1 MLLENFEYD
10 LPKELIAQ
18 KPLHGRS
25 DSRLLTVTR
34 EGRLTDKHV
43 RDLPGLLEPGDLL
56 VFNDT
61 RVFKARLNA
70 VKAGSGGRVE
80 IVVERLLGP
89 SRCLA
94 MIRSSNPVRAGS
106 ELLTSSGYRLQVQ
119 SRASDF
125 YELVALAGVVFE
137 KILSA
142 DGALP
147 LPPYIRRQ
155 TNAQDYER
163 YQTVFAAESGAVAAP
178 TAGLHF
184 DEGLMGRLE
193 TAGVKIG
200 FLTLHVGSG
209 TFQPVRSKVI
219 EDHRMHKEWL
229 KVDKAL
235 VQLVNRTRRN
245 GNRVVGVGTTVV
257 RALETASQ
265 NDRLVPFEGET
276 DLYIYPGYRFRSVDV
291 LLTNFHLPRSSLLI
305 MVSAFSGVDRIRVAY
320 EHALKQRYRFF
331 SYGDCMIVNRTEH
344 LDEV

>member
-10 LPKELIAQ
+10 LPNELIAQ
-18 KPLHGRS
+18 EPLHGRS

-34 EGRLTDKHV
+34 EGLLTDKHV
-43 RDLPGLLEPGDLL
+43 RDLPGLLDPGDLL

-61 RVFKARLNA
+61 RVFKARFSA

-80 IVVERLLGP
+80 IVVERLLSP

-94 MIRSSNPVRAGS
+94 MIRSSNPVRTGS

-119 SRASDF
+119 SRTSDF
-125 YELVALAGVVFE
+125 YQLIALAGVVF
-137 KILSA
+137 
-142 DGALP
+142 G
-147 LPPYIRRQ
+147 RQ
-155 TNAQDYER
+155 ANAQDYDR

-184 DEGLMGRLE
+184 DERLMGRLE

-229 KVDKAL
+229 KVDEAL
-235 VQLVNRTRRN
+235 VRVVNRTRHN

-265 NDRLVPFEGET
+265 NGLLVPFEGET
-276 DLYIYPGYRFRSVDV
+276 DLYISPGYRFRTVDV
-291 LLTNFHLPRSSLLI
+291 LLTNFHMPRSSLLI
-305 MVSAFSGVDRIRVAY
+305 MVSAFSGVDRIREAY

-331 SYGDCMIVNRTEH
+331 SYGDCMILNKAEN

>member
-18 KPLHGRS
+18 KPLHRRS
-25 DSRLLTVTR
+25 DSRLLCVTR
-34 EGRLTDKHV
+34 EGQLTDKHV
-43 RDLPGLLEPGDLL
+43 RDLPDLLQPGDLL

-193 TAGVKIG
+193 TAGAKIG

-331 SYGDCMIVNRTEH
+331 SYGDCMIVNRMEH
-344 LDEV
+344 RDEV

>member
-18 KPLHGRS
+18 KPLHRRS
-25 DSRLLTVTR
+25 DSRLLCVTR
-34 EGRLTDKHV
+34 EGQLTDKHV
-43 RDLPGLLEPGDLL
+43 RDLPDLLQPGDLL

-61 RVFKARLNA
+61 RVFKARLSA
-70 VKAGSGGRVE
+70 VKVESGGRVE
-80 IVVERLLGP
+80 IVIERLLGP
-89 SRCLA
+89 SGSLA
-94 MIRSSNPVRAGS
+94 MIRSSNPVRIGS
-106 ELLTSSGYRLQVQ
+106 ELQTRSGYRLQVQ
-119 SRASDF
+119 SRTSDF
-125 YELVALAGVVFE
+125 YQLKALAGEVFD
-137 KILSA
+137 KILST
-142 DGALP
+142 DGSLP

-155 TNAQDYER
+155 PNSQDDDR
-163 YQTVFAAESGAVAAP
+163 YQTVFAAEAGAVAAP

-184 DEGLMGRLE
+184 DRHLMKQLE
-193 TAGVKIG
+193 MAGIEIG

-209 TFQPVRSKVI
+209 TFQPVRSKVV

-229 KVDKAL
+229 KIDEAL
-235 VQLVNRTRRN
+235 VRSVNRARRN
-245 GNRVVGVGTTVV
+245 GNRVVGVGTTVM

-265 NDRLVPFEGET
+265 DGPLRPFEGET
-276 DLYIYPGYRFRSVDV
+276 DLYIYPGYRFRTVDV

>member
-18 KPLHGRS
+18 KPLHRRS
-25 DSRLLTVTR
+25 DSRLLCVTR
-34 EGRLTDKHV
+34 EGQLTDKHV
-43 RDLPGLLEPGDLL
+43 RDLPDLLQPGDLL

-209 TFQPVRSKVI
+209 TFQPVHSKVI

-235 VQLVNRTRRN
+235 VQLVNRTRSN

>member
-18 KPLHGRS
+18 KPLHRRS
-25 DSRLLTVTR
+25 DSRLLCVTR
-34 EGRLTDKHV
+34 EGQLTDKHV
-43 RDLPGLLEPGDLL
+43 RDLPDLLQPGDLL

-184 DEGLMGRLE
+184 DEGLMDRLE
-193 TAGVKIG
+193 TAGVAIG

-229 KVDKAL
+229 KVDEAL

-265 NDRLVPFEGET
+265 NDQLVPFEGET

>member
-1 MLLENFEYD
+1 MMLENFEYD

-18 KPLHGRS
+18 KPLQRRS
-25 DSRLLTVTR
+25 DSRLLCVTS
-34 EGRLTDKHV
+34 EGPLTDKHV
-43 RDLPGLLEPGDLL
+43 RDLPDLLQPGDLL

-106 ELLTSSGYRLQVQ
+106 ELLTPSGYRLQVR
-119 SRASDF
+119 SRTSDF
-125 YELVALAGVVFE
+125 YELVVLAGAVFE
-137 KILSA
+137 KVLSA

-155 TNAQDYER
+155 TNSQDCER

-184 DEGLMGRLE
+184 DEELIGRLE
-193 TAGVKIG
+193 TAGVRIG

-229 KVDKAL
+229 KVDEAL
-235 VQLVNRTRRN
+235 VQLISRTKRN
-245 GNRVVGVGTTVV
+245 GNRVIGVGTTVV
-257 RALETASQ
+257 RALEAASQ
-265 NDRLVPFEGET
+265 NAHLVPFEGET
-276 DLYIYPGYRFRSVDV
+276 DLYIYPGYRFRTVDV

-331 SYGDCMIVNRTEH
+331 SYGDCMIVNRMEH
-344 LDEV
+344 RDEV

>member
-1 MLLENFEYD
+1 MMLENFEYD

-18 KPLHGRS
+18 KPLQRRS
-25 DSRLLTVTR
+25 DSRLLCATS

-43 RDLPGLLEPGDLL
+43 RDLPDLLEPGDLL

-80 IVVERLLGP
+80 IVIERLLGP
-89 SRCLA
+89 RRCLA

-106 ELLTSSGYRLQVQ
+106 EFLTSSGYRLQVQ
-119 SRASDF
+119 SRTSDF
-125 YELVALAGVVFE
+125 YQLIALAGAVFE

-142 DGALP
+142 DGSLP

-155 TNAQDYER
+155 ANSQDYER

-184 DEGLMGRLE
+184 DEGLMDRLE
-193 TAGVKIG
+193 TAGVAIG

-229 KVDKAL
+229 KVDEAL

-265 NDRLVPFEGET
+265 NDQLVPFEGET

>member
-106 ELLTSSGYRLQVQ
+106 EFLTSSGYRLQVQ
-119 SRASDF
+119 SRTSDF
-125 YELVALAGVVFE
+125 YQLIALAGAVFE
-137 KILSA
+137 KILST
-142 DGALP
+142 DGSLP

-155 TNAQDYER
+155 ANSQDYER

-193 TAGVKIG
+193 TAGVAIG

-229 KVDKAL
+229 KVDEAL

-265 NDRLVPFEGET
+265 NDQLVPFEGET

>member
-1 MLLENFEYD
+1 MMLDNFEYD

-18 KPLHGRS
+18 KPLQRRS
-25 DSRLLTVTR
+25 DSRLLCFTS

-43 RDLPGLLEPGDLL
+43 RDLPDLLQPGDLL

-305 MVSAFSGVDRIRVAY
+305 MVSAFAGVDRIREAY
-320 EHALKQRYRFF
+320 KHALAQGYRFF
-331 SYGDCMIVNRTEH
+331 SYGDCMILNKAKYPH
-344 LDEV
+344 EV

>member
-1 MLLENFEYD
+1 MLESFEYD

-18 KPLHGRS
+18 KPLHRRS
-25 DSRLLTVTR
+25 DSRLLCVTR
-34 EGRLTDKHV
+34 EGQLTDKHV
-43 RDLPGLLEPGDLL
+43 RDLPDLLQPGDLL

-61 RVFKARLNA
+61 RVFNARLNA

-94 MIRSSNPVRAGS
+94 MIRSSNPIRAGS
-106 ELLTSSGYRLQVQ
+106 ELLTSSGYRLQVR
-119 SRASDF
+119 SRTSAF
-125 YELVALAGVVFE
+125 YELIALAGVIFE

-155 TNAQDYER
+155 TNSQDYDR

-184 DEGLMGRLE
+184 DEELIGRLE
-193 TAGVKIG
+193 TAGVRIG

-229 KVDKAL
+229 KVNEAL
-235 VQLVNRTRRN
+235 VQLINRTRRD
-245 GNRVVGVGTTVV
+245 GNRVIGVGTTVV
-257 RALETASQ
+257 RALEAASQ
-265 NDRLVPFEGET
+265 NDHLVPFEGET
-276 DLYIYPGYRFRSVDV
+276 DLYIYPGYRFRTVDV

-305 MVSAFSGVDRIRVAY
+305 MVSAFSGLDRIRGAY

-331 SYGDCMIVNRTEH
+331 SYGDCMIVNRMEH
-344 LDEV
+344 RDEV

>member
-1 MLLENFEYD
+1 MMLESFEYD

-18 KPLHGRS
+18 KPLHRRS
-25 DSRLLTVTR
+25 DSRLLCVTR
-34 EGRLTDKHV
+34 EGQLTDKHV
-43 RDLPGLLEPGDLL
+43 RDLPDLLQPGDLL

-61 RVFKARLNA
+61 RVFNARLNA

-94 MIRSSNPVRAGS
+94 MIRSSNPIRAGS
-106 ELLTSSGYRLQVQ
+106 ELLTSSGYRLQVR
-119 SRASDF
+119 SRTSAF
-125 YELVALAGVVFE
+125 YELIALAGVIFE

-155 TNAQDYER
+155 TNSQDYDR

-184 DEGLMGRLE
+184 DEELIGRLE
-193 TAGVKIG
+193 TAGVRIG

-229 KVDKAL
+229 KVNEAL
-235 VQLVNRTRRN
+235 VQLINRTRRD
-245 GNRVVGVGTTVV
+245 GNRVIGVGTTVV
-257 RALETASQ
+257 RALEAASQ
-265 NDRLVPFEGET
+265 NDHLVPFEGET
-276 DLYIYPGYRFRSVDV
+276 DLYIYPGYRFRTVDV

-305 MVSAFSGVDRIRVAY
+305 MVSAFSGLDRIRGAY

-331 SYGDCMIVNRTEH
+331 SYGDCMIVNRMEH
-344 LDEV
+344 RDEV

>member
-1 MLLENFEYD
+1 
-10 LPKELIAQ
+10 
-18 KPLHGRS
+18 
-25 DSRLLTVTR
+25 
-34 EGRLTDKHV
+34 
-43 RDLPGLLEPGDLL
+43 
-56 VFNDT
+56 
-61 RVFKARLNA
+61 
-70 VKAGSGGRVE
+70 
-80 IVVERLLGP
+80 
-89 SRCLA
+89 

-106 ELLTSSGYRLQVQ
+106 EFLTSSGYRLQVQ
-119 SRASDF
+119 SRTSDF
-125 YELVALAGVVFE
+125 YQLIALAGAVFE

-142 DGALP
+142 DGSLP
-147 LPPYIRRQ
+147 LPPYIWRQ
-155 TNAQDYER
+155 ANSQDYER

-193 TAGVKIG
+193 TAGVAIG

-229 KVDKAL
+229 KVDEAL

-265 NDRLVPFEGET
+265 NDQLVPFEGET

>member
-1 MLLENFEYD
+1 
-10 LPKELIAQ
+10 
-18 KPLHGRS
+18 
-25 DSRLLTVTR
+25 
-34 EGRLTDKHV
+34 
-43 RDLPGLLEPGDLL
+43 
-56 VFNDT
+56 
-61 RVFKARLNA
+61 
-70 VKAGSGGRVE
+70 
-80 IVVERLLGP
+80 
-89 SRCLA
+89 
-94 MIRSSNPVRAGS
+94 
-106 ELLTSSGYRLQVQ
+106 
-119 SRASDF
+119 
-125 YELVALAGVVFE
+125 AGV
-137 KILSA
+137 A
-142 DGALP
+142 
-147 LPPYIRRQ
+147 
-155 TNAQDYER
+155 
-163 YQTVFAAESGAVAAP
+163 
-178 TAGLHF
+178 
-184 DEGLMGRLE
+184 
-193 TAGVKIG
+193 IG

-229 KVDKAL
+229 KVDEAL

-265 NDRLVPFEGET
+265 NDQLVPFEGET

>member
-1 MLLENFEYD
+1 MMLDNFEYD

-18 KPLHGRS
+18 KPLQRRS
-25 DSRLLTVTR
+25 DSRLLCATS

-43 RDLPGLLEPGDLL
+43 RDLPDLLQPGDLL

>member
-10 LPKELIAQ
+10 LPNELIAQ
-18 KPLHGRS
+18 EPLYGRS

-61 RVFKARLNA
+61 RVFKARLSA

-94 MIRSSNPVRAGS
+94 MIRSSNLVRAGS
-106 ELLTSSGYRLQVQ
+106 EFLTSSGYRLQVQ
-119 SRASDF
+119 SRTSDF
-125 YELVALAGVVFE
+125 YQLIALEGAVFD
-137 KILSA
+137 KILST
-142 DGALP
+142 DGSLP

-155 TNAQDYER
+155 PNSQDYDR

-184 DEGLMGRLE
+184 DGGLMDRLE

-229 KVDKAL
+229 KVDQAL
-235 VQLVNRTRRN
+235 VRVVNRTRRN
-245 GNRVVGVGTTVV
+245 GSRVVGVGTTVV

-265 NDRLVPFEGET
+265 NGQLLPFEGET
-276 DLYIYPGYRFRSVDV
+276 DLYIYPGYRFRTVDV

-305 MVSAFSGVDRIRVAY
+305 MVSAFLGIDRIREVY

-331 SYGDCMIVNRTEH
+331 SYGDCMILNKAEN

>member
-1 MLLENFEYD
+1 
-10 LPKELIAQ
+10 
-18 KPLHGRS
+18 
-25 DSRLLTVTR
+25 
-34 EGRLTDKHV
+34 
-43 RDLPGLLEPGDLL
+43 
-56 VFNDT
+56 
-61 RVFKARLNA
+61 
-70 VKAGSGGRVE
+70 
-80 IVVERLLGP
+80 
-89 SRCLA
+89 
-94 MIRSSNPVRAGS
+94 
-106 ELLTSSGYRLQVQ
+106 LQVQ
-119 SRASDF
+119 SRTSDF
-125 YELVALAGVVFE
+125 YQLIALAGVVFD

-142 DGALP
+142 DGSLP

-155 TNAQDYER
+155 TNAQDYDR

-184 DEGLMGRLE
+184 DERLMGRLE

-229 KVDKAL
+229 KVDEAL
-235 VQLVNRTRRN
+235 VRVVNRTRHN

-265 NDRLVPFEGET
+265 NGLLVPFEGET
-276 DLYIYPGYRFRSVDV
+276 DLYIFPGYRFRTVDV
-291 LLTNFHLPRSSLLI
+291 LLTNFHMPRSSLLI
-305 MVSAFSGVDRIRVAY
+305 MVSAFSGVDRIREAY

-331 SYGDCMIVNRTEH
+331 SYGDCMILNKAEN

>member
-10 LPKELIAQ
+10 LPQELIAQ
-18 KPLHGRS
+18 KPLHRRS
-25 DSRLLTVTR
+25 DSRLLCVTR
-34 EGRLTDKHV
+34 EGQLTDKHV
-43 RDLPGLLEPGDLL
+43 RDLPDLLQPGDLL

-80 IVVERLLGP
+80 IIVERLLGP
-89 SRCLA
+89 SHCLA

>member
-1 MLLENFEYD
+1 MMLENFEYD

-18 KPLHGRS
+18 KPLQRRS
-25 DSRLLTVTR
+25 DSRLLCVTS
-34 EGRLTDKHV
+34 EGPLTDKHV
-43 RDLPGLLEPGDLL
+43 RDLPDLLQSGDLL

-94 MIRSSNPVRAGS
+94 MIRSSN
-106 ELLTSSGYRLQVQ
+106 L
-119 SRASDF
+119 
-125 YELVALAGVVFE
+125 
-137 KILSA
+137 
-142 DGALP
+142 
-147 LPPYIRRQ
+147 RRQ
-155 TNAQDYER
+155 TNSQDCER

-184 DEGLMGRLE
+184 DEELIGRLE
-193 TAGVKIG
+193 TAGVRIG

-229 KVDKAL
+229 KVDEAL
-235 VQLVNRTRRN
+235 VQLISRTKRN
-245 GNRVVGVGTTVV
+245 GNRVIGVGTTVV
-257 RALETASQ
+257 RALEAASQ
-265 NDRLVPFEGET
+265 NAHLVPFEGET
-276 DLYIYPGYRFRSVDV
+276 DLYIYPGYRFRTVDV

-331 SYGDCMIVNRTEH
+331 SYGDCMIVNRMEH
-344 LDEV
+344 RDEV

>member
-10 LPKELIAQ
+10 LPNELIAQ
-18 KPLHGRS
+18 EPLYGRS

-61 RVFKARLNA
+61 RVFKARLSA

-94 MIRSSNPVRAGS
+94 MIRSSNLVRAGS
-106 ELLTSSGYRLQVQ
+106 EFLTLSGYRLQVQ
-119 SRASDF
+119 SRTSDF
-125 YELVALAGVVFE
+125 YQLIALEGAVFD

-142 DGALP
+142 DGSLP

-155 TNAQDYER
+155 PNLQDYDR

-184 DEGLMGRLE
+184 
-193 TAGVKIG
+193 
-200 FLTLHVGSG
+200 
-209 TFQPVRSKVI
+209 
-219 EDHRMHKEWL
+219 
-229 KVDKAL
+229 
-235 VQLVNRTRRN
+235 
-245 GNRVVGVGTTVV
+245 
-257 RALETASQ
+257 
-265 NDRLVPFEGET
+265 
-276 DLYIYPGYRFRSVDV
+276 
-291 LLTNFHLPRSSLLI
+291 
-305 MVSAFSGVDRIRVAY
+305 
-320 EHALKQRYRFF
+320 
-331 SYGDCMIVNRTEH
+331 
-344 LDEV
+344 

>member
-18 KPLHGRS
+18 KPLHRRS
-25 DSRLLTVTR
+25 DSRLLCVTR
-34 EGRLTDKHV
+34 EGQLTDKHV
-43 RDLPGLLEPGDLL
+43 RDLPDLLQPGDLL

-70 VKAGSGGRVE
+70 AKAGSGGRVE
-80 IVVERLLGP
+80 IVIERLLGP
-89 SRCLA
+89 RRCLA

-106 ELLTSSGYRLQVQ
+106 EFLTSSGYRLQVQ
-119 SRASDF
+119 SRTSDF
-125 YELVALAGVVFE
+125 YQLIALAGAVFE

-142 DGALP
+142 DGSLP

-155 TNAQDYER
+155 ANSQDYER

-184 DEGLMGRLE
+184 DEGLMDRLE
-193 TAGVKIG
+193 TAGVAIG

-229 KVDKAL
+229 KVDEAL

>member
-1 MLLENFEYD
+1 MMLDNFEYD

-18 KPLHGRS
+18 KPLQRRS
-25 DSRLLTVTR
+25 DSRLLCATS

-80 IVVERLLGP
+80 IVIERLLGP
-89 SRCLA
+89 RRCLA

-106 ELLTSSGYRLQVQ
+106 EFLTSSGYRLQVQ
-119 SRASDF
+119 SRTSDF
-125 YELVALAGVVFE
+125 YQLIALAGAVFE

-142 DGALP
+142 DGSLP

-155 TNAQDYER
+155 ANSQDYER

-184 DEGLMGRLE
+184 DEGLMDRLE
-193 TAGVKIG
+193 TAGVAIG

-229 KVDKAL
+229 KVDEAL

-265 NDRLVPFEGET
+265 NDQLVPFEGET

>member
-18 KPLHGRS
+18 KPLHRRS

-80 IVVERLLGP
+80 IVIERLLGP
-89 SRCLA
+89 RRCLA

-106 ELLTSSGYRLQVQ
+106 EFLTSSGYRLQVQ
-119 SRASDF
+119 SRTSDF
-125 YELVALAGVVFE
+125 YQLIALAGAVFE
-137 KILSA
+137 KILST
-142 DGALP
+142 DGSLP

-155 TNAQDYER
+155 ANSQDYER

-193 TAGVKIG
+193 TAGVAIG

-229 KVDKAL
+229 KVDEAL

-265 NDRLVPFEGET
+265 NDQLVPFEGET

>member
-1 MLLENFEYD
+1 MMLENFEYD

-18 KPLHGRS
+18 KPLQRRS
-25 DSRLLTVTR
+25 DSRLLCATS

-43 RDLPGLLEPGDLL
+43 RDLPDLLQPGDLL

-184 DEGLMGRLE
+184 DEALMGRLE

-200 FLTLHVGSG
+200 LLTLHVGSG

>member
-1 MLLENFEYD
+1 M
-10 LPKELIAQ
+10 
-18 KPLHGRS
+18 KP
-25 DSRLLTVTR
+25 
-34 EGRLTDKHV
+34 
-43 RDLPGLLEPGDLL
+43 
-56 VFNDT
+56 
-61 RVFKARLNA
+61 
-70 VKAGSGGRVE
+70 
-80 IVVERLLGP
+80 
-89 SRCLA
+89 
-94 MIRSSNPVRAGS
+94 
-106 ELLTSSGYRLQVQ
+106 
-119 SRASDF
+119 
-125 YELVALAGVVFE
+125 
-137 KILSA
+137 
-142 DGALP
+142 
-147 LPPYIRRQ
+147 
-155 TNAQDYER
+155 
-163 YQTVFAAESGAVAAP
+163 GAVAAP

-184 DEGLMGRLE
+184 DEGLMDRLE
-193 TAGVKIG
+193 TAGVAIG

>member
-1 MLLENFEYD
+1 MLLENFEYE

-18 KPLHGRS
+18 EPLHGRS
-25 DSRLLTVTR
+25 DSRMLNVTS
-34 EGRLTDKHV
+34 EGQLVDQYV
-43 RDLPGLLEPGDLL
+43 RDLPGLLNPGDLL

-61 RVFKARLNA
+61 RVFKARLSA

-80 IVVERLLGP
+80 IVIERLLGP
-89 SRCLA
+89 NKSLA
-94 MIRSSNPVRAGS
+94 MIRSSNPVRIGS
-106 ELLTSSGYRLQVQ
+106 ELLTRSGYRLQVQ
-119 SRASDF
+119 SRTSDF
-125 YELVALAGVVFE
+125 YQLKALAGEVFD
-137 KILSA
+137 KILST
-142 DGALP
+142 DGSLP

-155 TNAQDYER
+155 PNSQDDYR
-163 YQTVFAAESGAVAAP
+163 YQTVFAVEAGAVAAP

-184 DEGLMGRLE
+184 DRHLMRQLEMAGL
-193 TAGVKIG
+193 KIG

-209 TFQPVRSKVI
+209 TFQPVRSKVV

-229 KVDKAL
+229 KIAEPL
-235 VQLVNRTRRN
+235 VRAVNQARRN

-305 MVSAFSGVDRIRVAY
+305 MVSAFSGVEMIREVY

-331 SYGDCMIVNRTEH
+331 SYGDCMILSKAEN
-344 LDEV
+344 LDEI

>member
-18 KPLHGRS
+18 EPLHGRS

-61 RVFKARLNA
+61 RVFKARLSA
-70 VKAGSGGRVE
+70 VKADSGGRVE

-89 SRCLA
+89 SCCLA
-94 MIRSSNPVRAGS
+94 IIRSSNPVRDGS

-119 SRASDF
+119 SRTSDF
-125 YELVALAGVVFE
+125 YQLIALAGAVFD

-142 DGALP
+142 DGSLP

-155 TNAQDYER
+155 PNLQDYDR

-184 DEGLMGRLE
+184 DVGLMDRLE
-193 TAGVKIG
+193 AAGVKID

-229 KVDKAL
+229 KVDEVL
-235 VQLVNRTRRN
+235 VSAVNRTRRN

-265 NDRLVPFEGET
+265 NGQLVPFEGET
-276 DLYIYPGYRFRSVDV
+276 DLYIYPGYRFQTVDA

-305 MVSAFSGVDRIRVAY
+305 MVSAFSGVERIREVY

-331 SYGDCMIVNRTEH
+331 SYGDCMILNRAEH
-344 LDEV
+344 LNEV

>member
-1 MLLENFEYD
+1 MMLENFEYD

-18 KPLHGRS
+18 KPLQRRS
-25 DSRLLTVTR
+25 DSRLLCATS

-43 RDLPGLLEPGDLL
+43 RDLPDLLQPGDLL